1 MGNRI
6 HVQIRREIEYG
17 DCGVNWQIDEL
28 KRLLED
34 SGCDVLETLNDD
46 AVGDWEIPEDQFR
59 AAVDDIEAKSAEEIR
74 SYFDSDY
81 VGRATDEEF
90 RDEVVSTLRRFEQTG
105 DHRNGFYHFS
115 WF

>member
-6 HVQIRREIEYG
+6 HIQTKHEIEYG
-17 DCGVNWQIDEL
+17 ESGFNWQIDEL

-34 SGCDVLETLNDD
+34 SGCSINDSLNED
-46 AVGDWEIPEDQFR
+46 AVGDWEISEDQFR
-59 AAVDDIEAKSAEEIR
+59 EAINDIETKSAEEIR

-81 VGRATDEEF
+81 VGLSTDEEF
-90 RDEVVSTLRRFEQTG
+90 KDEVISILRRFEKTG
-105 DHRNGFYHFS
+105 DHKNGFYHFT